1 MGRRLGWR
9 NEAKGTRSG
18 RIVSAEA
25 DVGARVGYCRK
36 VLTRDRTSDYA
47 CNITVMINAIGVRAY
62 GCYILVFK
70 QYFCETFRVTW
81 RGALCLNAAT
91 RRGAGRLIDTGR
103 MSTQIGNIHDAFFKR
118 VLGEP
123 QLAGT
128 FLREHLPAEV
138 AELLGPEPPEPVA
151 GSFVDED
158 LREHHSDLLFR
169 MRLKE
174 GQDAF
179 TYVLMEHKSTPDRGA
194 RLQLLRYVVRILTDW
209 YERNGRR
216 LPLPPVLPLLVH
228 QGPEGWTFSTEF
240 VDLFGAVPEP
250 VRKYLPSFRH
260 ALVDLAK
267 VDDEELSREVR
278 LRMFLGAL
286 KYSRRSD
293 LNEYIE
299 LVLVEEDGVEDGDR
313 ELVLTYWDQGPV
325 PLDCNAV
332 LEKFSRLGPKR
343 SKKIMG
349 WLTQPFYEQGK
360 AEGETQGQAKMLI
373 RFLQNRFGVLPESIR
388 QRIFA
393 AQVSETEAW
402 LDRACHAPDLQSVFN
417 SN

>member
-1 MGRRLGWR
+1 MGRL
-9 NEAKGTRSG
+9 
-18 RIVSAEA
+18 
-25 DVGARVGYCRK
+25 VG
-36 VLTRDRTSDYA
+36 
-47 CNITVMINAIGVRAY
+47 
-62 GCYILVFK
+62 
-70 QYFCETFRVTW
+70 
-81 RGALCLNAAT
+81 
-91 RRGAGRLIDTGR
+91 GAGGLIHTGR

-169 MRLKE
+169 MQLKE

-194 RLQLLRYVVRILTDW
+194 RLQLLRYVVRVLTDW

-228 QGPEGWTFSTEF
+228 QGPEGWAYSTEF

-250 VRKYLPSFRH
+250 MRQYLPSFRH
-260 ALVDLAK
+260 ALVDLAR
-267 VDDEELSREVR
+267 VGDEKLSREVR

-286 KYSRRSD
+286 KYGRRSD
-293 LNEYIE
+293 LNEHFE
-299 LVLVEEDGVEDGDR
+299 LVLVDGVEDGDR
-313 ELVLTYWDQGPV
+313 KVVLTYWDQGPV
-325 PLDCNAV
+325 PLDRNVV
-332 LEKFSRLGPKR
+332 LDNLSRLGPKR

-349 WLTQPFYEQGK
+349 WLTQPFYDRGK
-360 AEGETQGQAKMLI
+360 EEGRAEGKTEGETRGEAKMLI

-393 AQVSETEAW
+393 AKVSETEAW
-402 LDRACHAPDLQSVFN
+402 LDRACHAPDLQSVFS

>member
-1 MGRRLGWR
+1 M
-9 NEAKGTRSG
+9 
-18 RIVSAEA
+18 
-25 DVGARVGYCRK
+25 
-36 VLTRDRTSDYA
+36 
-47 CNITVMINAIGVRAY
+47 
-62 GCYILVFK
+62 
-70 QYFCETFRVTW
+70 
-81 RGALCLNAAT
+81 
-91 RRGAGRLIDTGR
+91 
-103 MSTQIGNIHDAFFKR
+103 
-118 VLGEP
+118 
-123 QLAGT
+123 
-128 FLREHLPAEV
+128 
-138 AELLGPEPPEPVA
+138 
-151 GSFVDED
+151 
-158 LREHHSDLLFR
+158 
-169 MRLKE
+169 
-174 GQDAF
+174 
-179 TYVLMEHKSTPDRGA
+179 
-194 RLQLLRYVVRILTDW
+194 VRILTDW